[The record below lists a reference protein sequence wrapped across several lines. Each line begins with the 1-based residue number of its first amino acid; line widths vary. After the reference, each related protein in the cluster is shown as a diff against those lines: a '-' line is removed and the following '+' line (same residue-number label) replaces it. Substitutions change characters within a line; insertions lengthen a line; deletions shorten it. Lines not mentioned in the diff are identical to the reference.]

1 MRIRKG
7 DTSYKCSAIKTND
20 FRNTRIIQFSILEPV
35 PPVDVAKL
43 FENDTFYFYDDVLNG
58 RFVETINT
66 KLVGLSIKYNEDST
80 IDIRIKLTKGVVDN
94 EGQICKRCC

>member
-1 MRIRKG
+1 MLICKG
-7 DTSYKCSAIKTND
+7 DASYKCSDIKIND
-20 FRNTRIIQFSILEPV
+20 VRTTLTIRFSILEPV
-35 PPVDVAKL
+35 APIDVANL

-58 RFVETINT
+58 RFEETINT

-94 EGQICKRCC
+94 EG